1 MKGAQESQQGRRQ
14 LKKTEKKKKKRSLI
28 HVFSFSTV
36 FVTIITNCFII
47 FSSVSG
53 NVFANHVLLL
63 PYRNC
68 K

>member
-1 MKGAQESQQGRRQ
+1 M
-14 LKKTEKKKKKRSLI
+14 KKTEKKKKKKGII

-36 FVTIITNCFII
+36 FVAIFTNCFIL
-47 FSSVSG
+47 FSNVSG
-53 NVFANHVLLL
+53 NVFVNHALFL

>member
-1 MKGAQESQQGRRQ
+1 MKGSSREPTRKETTEE
-14 LKKTEKKKKKRSLI
+14 KKTGKKKRSLI

-36 FVTIITNCFII
+36 FVAIMTNCFII
-47 FSSVSG
+47 FSSVSE
-53 NVFANHVLLL
+53 NVFANHVLFL